1 MMVKPLKT
9 ILRYYNEDGTMKPA
23 VKEEYL
29 AEGMS
34 LEGIKILE
42 DNARAEIEDYLNFK
56 DNLKDKLIARAG
68 LTVEEE
74 LSEGYMTL
82 DDLI

>member
-1 MMVKPLKT
+1 MKAELKEK
-9 ILRYYNEDGTMKPA
+9 L
-23 VKEEYL
+23 L
-29 AEGMS
+29 AKGVTK
-34 LEGIKILE
+34 EGIKRLE
-42 DNARAEIEDYLNFK
+42 DNAREEREDYLNFK